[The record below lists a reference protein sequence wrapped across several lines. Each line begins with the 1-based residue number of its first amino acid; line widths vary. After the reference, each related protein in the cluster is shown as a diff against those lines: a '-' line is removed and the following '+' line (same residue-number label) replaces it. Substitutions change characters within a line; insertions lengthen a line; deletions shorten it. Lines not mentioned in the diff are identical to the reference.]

1 MPSLPKDRLEE
12 FIEGLFPDTRLLIEP
27 KIYGCT
33 IAIKYMDG
41 KFDSVIT
48 RERLDVSGNIEQVK
62 EVPKEINIRSSFV
75 VHGELFSKQE
85 AQS

>member
-27 KIYGCT
+27 MIYRRT
-33 IAIKYMDG
+33 IAIKYIDG

-48 RERLDVSGNIEQVK
+48 RERVDFSSKIEQVK
-62 EVPKEINIRSSFV
+62 EVLKEINIRSSFV
-75 VHGELFSKQE
+75 VRGELFAEEE